1 MLRDLYLLFYHKGKK
16 KKKQEKDLAKQTFDK
31 KIFS

>member
-1 MLRDLYLLFYHKGKK
+1 MLRDLYLLFYHKGK